1 MEVAPMKWTDSVA
14 RRIKL
19 KDLQIVVAVARSRSM
34 GRAGADLAVSQPAIS
49 RAIGDLERQLGVKL
63 FDRNRRG
70 VEPTIYGDAVLKS
83 AAAIFDEVRQSVQAL
98 EFLTDPTAGEVRIGT
113 TPPLSAAFVP
123 AVIDRLSQKYP
134 RIYFEITASNV
145 EALLRDLR
153 DRKADLAIVPMA
165 GISCPEDMNEEILF
179 HDRHVPIA
187 DARSAWARRRS
198 LTWAEVS
205 DAPWVVPPPEFAVWN
220 YLVSAFEAA
229 GIQPPRVTV
238 GTMSLPTHHHLLAT
252 GRFLAILPVSM
263 LRFGAKQ
270 LSIKAL
276 PLESPVKP
284 SPVAAVTLKSRTLAP
299 VVPLFMQAA
308 REVAERSRSN
318 RSLRADQ

>member
-1 MEVAPMKWTDSVA
+1 MMKWSDSVA
-14 RRIKL
+14 RRIKF
-19 KDLQIVVAVARSRSM
+19 KDLQIVLAVAHSGNM
-34 GRAGADLAVSQPAIS
+34 GRASADLAISQPAIS
-49 RAIGDLERQLGVKL
+49 RAISDLERQLGVKL

-83 AAAIFDEVRQSVQAL
+83 AVVIFDELRQSVQAL
-98 EFLTDPTAGEVRIGT
+98 EFLANPTQGEIRIGT
-113 TPPLSAAFVP
+113 TSPLSTAFVP
-123 AVIDRLSQKYP
+123 AVINRLSQKYP
-134 RIYFEITASNV
+134 RIYFEIMDSSV

-153 DRKADLAIVPMA
+153 DRKVDLGIVPMA

-187 DARSAWARRRS
+187 DVRSSWARRRK

-205 DAPWVVPPPEFAVWN
+205 DAPWVAAPPEFAVWD
-220 YLVSAFEAA
+220 YVVSAFEAA

-238 GTMSLPTHHHLLAT
+238 ATISLPTHHGLLAT

-263 LRFGAKQ
+263 LQFGAKQ

-284 SPVAAVTLKSRTLAP
+284 SPVAALTLKSRTLAP
-299 VVPLFMQAA
+299 IVPLFMEAA
-308 REVAERSRSN
+308 RDVASGRSPRLRS
-318 RSLRADQ
+318 SRADQ